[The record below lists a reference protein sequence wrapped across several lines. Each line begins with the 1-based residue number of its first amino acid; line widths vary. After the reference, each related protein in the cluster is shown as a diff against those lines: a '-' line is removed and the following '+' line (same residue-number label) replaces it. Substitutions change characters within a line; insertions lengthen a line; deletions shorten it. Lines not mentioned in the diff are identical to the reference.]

1 MMARLI
7 YQTKMGKGELPPV
20 EDGAENEREENAD
33 AAQELHEATEET
45 LHGRKQ
51 SLIRKR
57 GS

>member
-1 MMARLI
+1 
-7 YQTKMGKGELPPV
+7 MGKGELPPV
-20 EDGAENEREENAD
+20 EDGAEDEREENAD

>member
-1 MMARLI
+1 ML

-20 EDGAENEREENAD
+20 EDGAEDEREENAD
-33 AAQELHEATEET
+33 AAQELHEASEET
-45 LHGRKQ
+45 LHGTKQ